1 MPTREEWLTNNIPN
15 PYSVPEPREVTTSIF
30 GANFG
35 NSPYGV
41 ILNKMGNN
49 APTNTTT
56 VYGDYTADDIPVV
69 SDPEAYYAKVTRD
82 EFLRQKNQYGQFT
95 RDAVSTALTDTSL
108 IDQAREDAPK
118 LAALSKGIVDRN
130 RERYGVDVNP
140 AQAQAR
146 VNETNRAS
154 VLAETG
160 GVNNARIN
168 QLDQNRTSIARLM
181 AVSSNSYQDAL
192 GGLGTAAANAA
203 SRTQAY
209 KSAKADA
216 KSQRING
223 VGTAVAA
230 GIIMF

>member
-15 PYSVPEPREVTTSIF
+15 PYATST
-30 GANFG
+30 
-35 NSPYGV
+35 
-41 ILNKMGNN
+41 
-49 APTNTTT
+49 TNTSTAPSFPWMT
-56 VYGDYTADDIPVV
+56 SGGGSSGNYTAGDIPVV
-69 SDPEAYYAKVTRD
+69 SDPEAYYAKVARD

-108 IDQAREDAPK
+108 IDQAKEDAPN
-118 LAALSKGIVDRN
+118 LAALTKGIVDRN

-146 VNETNRAS
+146 VNATNRAS
-154 VLAETG
+154 ALAATG

-181 AVSSNSYQDAL
+181 AVSSNSYKDAL

-209 KSAKADA
+209 KSAKANA

-223 VGTAVAA
+223 AGAAVAA
-230 GIIMF
+230 GIIFF

>member
-15 PYSVPEPREVTTSIF
+15 PYATST
-30 GANFG
+30 
-35 NSPYGV
+35 
-41 ILNKMGNN
+41 
-49 APTNTTT
+49 TNTSTAPSFPWIT
-56 VYGDYTADDIPVV
+56 PGGGSSGNYTAGDIPAV
-69 SDPEAYYAKVTRD
+69 SDPESTYANINRD

-95 RDAVSTALTDTSL
+95 RDAVSTALTDT
-108 IDQAREDAPK
+108 
-118 LAALSKGIVDRN
+118 N

-146 VNETNRAS
+146 VNATNRAS
-154 VLAETG
+154 ALAATG

-181 AVSSNSYQDAL
+181 AVSSNSYKDAL

-209 KSAKADA
+209 KSAKANA

-223 VGTAVAA
+223 AGAAVAA
-230 GIIMF
+230 GIIFF

>member
-1 MPTREEWLTNNIPN
+1 MPTREEWLTNNIPS
-15 PYSVPEPREVTTSIF
+15 PYAVPEPREVTTSIF
-30 GANFG
+30 GAGFG
-35 NSPYGV
+35 NSPYGA
-41 ILNKMGNN
+41 LFGND
-49 APTNTTT
+49 ALTKTTT

-69 SDPEAYYAKVTRD
+69 SDPEAYYANVTRD

-230 GIIMF
+230 GIIFF

>member
-15 PYSVPEPREVTTSIF
+15 PYATST
-30 GANFG
+30 
-35 NSPYGV
+35 
-41 ILNKMGNN
+41 
-49 APTNTTT
+49 TNTSTAPSFPWMT
-56 VYGDYTADDIPVV
+56 SGGGSSGNYTAGDIPAV
-69 SDPEAYYAKVTRD
+69 SDPESTYANINRD

-95 RDAVSTALTDTSL
+95 RDAVSTALTDT
-108 IDQAREDAPK
+108 
-118 LAALSKGIVDRN
+118 N

-146 VNETNRAS
+146 VNATNRAS
-154 VLAETG
+154 ALAATG

-181 AVSSNSYQDAL
+181 AVSSNSYKDAL

-209 KSAKADA
+209 KSAKANA

-223 VGTAVAA
+223 AGAAVAA
-230 GIIMF
+230 GIIFF